1 MDKGKEDAL
10 RRVFKRIVAR
20 VVKETHENRGADVE
34 AIMINQTGY
43 ELLKEVTIRTK
54 VA

>member
-10 RRVFKRIVAR
+10 RTAFRMIIKKTLENTHDMLCPDEKDLVN
-20 VVKETHENRGADVE
+20 ETAN
-34 AIMINQTGY
+34 